1 MRTNFHELLNI
12 FERTAKYSKQQLFE
26 AFIAYS
32 VSKVYP
38 GYIDGGKYERINLLD
53 NLMKDFPNELLD
65 SMYHLMYKDF
75 KINPYQDYLGE
86 LYMRLNMGN
95 AKIGQ
100 FFTPYSISKL
110 MAQINIGNLIVPTP
124 NIQRIYDPTCGSG
137 SLLIAYAEVIK
148 RSQCVTDNYLFY
160 AQDISL
166 ISGLMCYIQLTTLNL
181 HGFIKIVDTLSQG
194 FLNSDEKDDGNV
206 WMLPNTKL

>member
-1 MRTNFHELLNI
+1 MRTNTKELLNI
-12 FERTAKYSKQQLFE
+12 FERNIKHSKQELFE

-38 GYIDGGKYERINLLD
+38 GYIDGSKNERINLLD
-53 NLMKDFPNELLD
+53 NLMKDCPNKLLD
-65 SMYHLMYKDF
+65 SMYHLMYKDLRN
-75 KINPYQDYLGE
+75 NPYQDYLGE
-86 LYMRLNMGN
+86 LYMQLNMGN

-110 MAQINIGNLIVPTP
+110 MAQINIGKLIVPTSK
-124 NIQRIYDPTCGSG
+124 IQRIYDPTCGSG

-148 RSQCVTDNYLFY
+148 QSQCDINNYLFY

-166 ISGLMCYIQLTTLNL
+166 ISGLMCYIQFASLNL
-181 HGFIKIVDTLSQG
+181 HGFIKIENTLSQG
-194 FLNSDEKDDGNV
+194 FLNSDENDSGNV